1 MKSAE
6 FVHMINKGMA
16 LEGNITKEKANNTF
30 YKATHFY
37 QIQNTNLRHHVLQ
50 FFFTRLSTKLSIFGI
65 QIFFMLKK
73 TKYLASICLPLFK
86 I

>member
-6 FVHMINKGMA
+6 FVNMINKGMA
-16 LEGNITKEKANNTF
+16 LEGTITKEKANNTF

-50 FFFTRLSTKLSIFGI
+50 FFFLHV
-65 QIFFMLKK
+65 
-73 TKYLASICLPLFK
+73 
-86 I
+86 

>member
-6 FVHMINKGMA
+6 FVNMINKGMA
-16 LEGNITKEKANNTF
+16 LEGTITKEKANNTF

-50 FFFTRLSTKLSIFGI
+50 FFLHV
-65 QIFFMLKK
+65 
-73 TKYLASICLPLFK
+73 
-86 I
+86 

>member
-6 FVHMINKGMA
+6 FVNMINKGMA
-16 LEGNITKEKANNTF
+16 LEGTITKEKANNTF

-50 FFFTRLSTKLSIFGI
+50 FFTRLSTKLSIFGI

-73 TKYLASICLPLFK
+73 TKYLARI
-86 I
+86 

>member
-1 MKSAE
+1 MKSAD

-16 LEGNITKEKANNTF
+16 LEGTITKEKANNTF

-65 QIFFMLKK
+65 
-73 TKYLASICLPLFK
+73 
-86 I
+86 

>member
-6 FVHMINKGMA
+6 FVNMINKGMA
-16 LEGNITKEKANNTF
+16 LEGTITKEKANNTF
-30 YKATHFY
+30 YKATHFLLNSEY
-37 QIQNTNLRHHVLQ
+37 QFETPRIA

-73 TKYLASICLPLFK
+73 TKYLARI
-86 I
+86 

>member
-16 LEGNITKEKANNTF
+16 LEGTITKEKANNTF
-30 YKATHFY
+30 YKATHFN

-50 FFFTRLSTKLSIFGI
+50 FFLHV
-65 QIFFMLKK
+65 
-73 TKYLASICLPLFK
+73 
-86 I
+86 